1 MIFTLAV
8 IESCITCSIII
19 WFMAAP
25 KKETVRLKRAV
36 RTASYII
43 GKELNRLDTI
53 YQRRIVSRV
62 TKIMKDELHPLR
74 KFFKML
80 KCYHQEEDYLQLRH

>member
-1 MIFTLAV
+1 MINFYSTV
-8 IESCITCSIII
+8 IESGITCSFII

-25 KKETVRLKRAV
+25 KKETVSLKRAV

-53 YQRRIVSRV
+53 YQR
-62 TKIMKDELHPLR
+62 
-74 KFFKML
+74 
-80 KCYHQEEDYLQLRH
+80 QLSAV